1 MTLLGKTLLAT
12 VAGAS
17 VFTLSAVSA
26 SAFVACTG
34 PVCWHTHERY
44 EYPAHARVVIHD
56 DDWRWGRRE
65 HYRWREHEG
74 RGYWSGN
81 RWRNW

>member
-1 MTLLGKTLLAT
+1 MTLIGKTLLAA

-34 PVCWHTHERY
+34 PVCWHTQERY
-44 EYPAHARVVIHD
+44 EYPAHARVVIHED
-56 DDWRWGRRE
+56 NWRWGRRE

-74 RGYWSGN
+74 RGYWGGG